1 MPKGDNFMV
10 DENDE
15 LWIIDFG
22 GSFTE
27 GWVEEKYMETE
38 EGDDMGVGKVREGL
52 RDPDGFTFDPE
63 EEGIV
68 EGKNGAQKK
77 EGAGQESLKQ
87 GTKRAREDDQEE
99 EEVEEEEEEE
109 EERRAMIHRRRGS
122 VDGLALYV
130 VRFFVRTTEAVY
142 CTISTVLQCNA
153 FHILQILWQD

>member
-1 MPKGDNFMV
+1 MV

-68 EGKNGAQKK
+68 EGKDGAQKK
-77 EGAGQESLKQ
+77 EGDGEESLKQ

-99 EEVEEEEEEE
+99 EEKEEEQKHDTPKRKE
-109 EERRAMIHRRRGS
+109 
-122 VDGLALYV
+122 ALMDW
-130 VRFFVRTTEAVY
+130 
-142 CTISTVLQCNA
+142 
-153 FHILQILWQD
+153 LWTL